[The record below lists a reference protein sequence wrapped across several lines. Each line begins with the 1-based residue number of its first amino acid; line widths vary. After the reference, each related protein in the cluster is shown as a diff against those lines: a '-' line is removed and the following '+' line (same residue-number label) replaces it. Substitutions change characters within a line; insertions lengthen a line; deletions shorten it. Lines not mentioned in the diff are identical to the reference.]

1 MPRSGSVHR
10 ISVDWFGDKCQCNAF
25 RCSGGRA
32 TRGKGFMEAQR
43 YPGYCRLGFLGVTG
57 LAILVKCT

>member
-10 ISVDWFGDKCQCNAF
+10 MPVDKCQCNAS

-32 TRGKGFMEAQR
+32 TRRKGFMEAQW

-57 LAILVKCT
+57 SAILIKST